1 MPLRT
6 AKLLEDIRDAAQFLI
21 DDTVRETWESY
32 LRDRRLR
39 QSVERGFEVIGEA
52 MRRLSREEPA
62 AVDRIPAYHKAIGFR
77 NALIHGYD
85 VVDHPTV
92 WLSVQESL
100 PVLLVEVEQ
109 WLREIEVGER
119 GSGT

>member
-21 DDTVRETWESY
+21 DDTARETWESY

-52 MRRLSREEPA
+52 MRRLSWEDPA
-62 AVDRIPAYHKAIGFR
+62 AAERITAYRKAIGFR
-77 NALIHGYD
+77 NTLIHGYD

-92 WLSVQESL
+92 WLSVKESL
-100 PVLLVEVEQ
+100 PVLRAEVERL
-109 WLREIEVGER
+109 LREAEGEGR
-119 GSGT
+119 TPGA